1 MGFEPE
7 PVDLIDRADSA
18 ASSGASDGE
27 GVGLPFCA
35 SGGLGFRLHPPVAV
49 TRERRYGRN

>member
-18 ASSGASDGE
+18 GDPAAYRASDGE
-27 GVGLPFCA
+27 GVGLPFCREDV
-35 SGGLGFRLHPPVAV
+35 GFRLHPPVAV
-49 TRERRYGRN
+49 TRA

>member
-18 ASSGASDGE
+18 GDPAAEPAMG
-27 GVGLPFCA
+27 
-35 SGGLGFRLHPPVAV
+35 
-49 TRERRYGRN
+49 RE